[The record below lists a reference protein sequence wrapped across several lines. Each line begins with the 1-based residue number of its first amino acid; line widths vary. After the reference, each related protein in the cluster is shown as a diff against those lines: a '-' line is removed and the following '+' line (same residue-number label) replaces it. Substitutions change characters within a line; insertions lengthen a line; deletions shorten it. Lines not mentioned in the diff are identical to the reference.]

1 MTTPPVITDSLST
14 ARARLPVAYQTA
26 KTLLAQCSKIDECK
40 DWADKAEALAS
51 YARQAKDDSLRKH
64 ADRIQARAIRRAGEL
79 LKEFDGRDGRNLP
92 KKEGN
97 HPFSSPTQTKAAE
110 EAGMSE
116 YQQKTAVRVANVP
129 EEEFEDAVDSD
140 NPPTVTRLAEEGKK
154 SRPKS
159 DKPGLGGPV
168 PAGFGEATHFLGTV
182 SRFAEFCQEKQAEI
196 IAGGLLP
203 HEITT
208 LKQNIAIIDAWLDEL
223 LEILPRGR
231 RNK

>member
-1 MTTPPVITDSLST
+1 MKTPPVITDSLST

-40 DWADKAEALAS
+40 DWADKSEALAS

-79 LKEFDGRDGRNLP
+79 LKEFDGKGRNQYSGKDSGGVP
-92 KKEGN
+92 TTQRGVAKK
-97 HPFSSPTQTKAAE
+97 
-110 EAGMSE
+110 AGMSKD
-116 YQQKTAVRVANVP
+116 QQVTAVRVANVP
-129 EEEFEDAVDSD
+129 EEEFEKAVDSN
-140 NPPTVTRLAEEGKK
+140 NPPTVTQLAEEGKK

-168 PAGFGEATHFLGTV
+168 PEGFGEATHFLGTV

>member
-92 KKEGN
+92 KTEGSHGFN
-97 HPFSSPTQTKAAE
+97 PTQRQAADE
-110 EAGMSE
+110 SGMSE
-116 YQQKTAVRVANVP
+116 HQQLQAVRIANVP
-129 EEEFEDAVDSD
+129 EKEFETAVDSE
-140 NPPTVTRLAEEGKK
+140 NPPTVTQLAEEGKK
-154 SRPKS
+154 ARPKS

-168 PAGFGEATHFLGTV
+168 PEGFRQATELLGTI
-182 SRFAEFCQEKQAEI
+182 SRFAEFCQTNPPAI
-196 IAGGLLP
+196 IANGLLP

-208 LKQNIAIIDAWLDEL
+208 IKQNIAIIDAWLDEL
-223 LEILPRGR
+223 LDIIPKGR
-231 RNK
+231 RDK